1 MKEVIFFGKVIIL
14 LFTTTAVYMDLAEEQ
29 IPNYWII
36 AGWMTGF
43 VLQVYLSGCSGIFVF
58 LTGGS
63 IPIFLLFLLFYFRMM
78 GAGDIKLLS
87 VIGGLMGPEAILFCI
102 FYSFIC
108 SAILSFVILY
118 ICDNFKERFQYF
130 ITYIHQCFQ
139 SKQRIPYRLPGKK
152 RQEHL
157 HFSVAVLM
165 GVLLWIGGIY

>member
-1 MKEVIFFGKVIIL
+1 MIGKLIIL
-14 LFTTTAVYMDLAEEQ
+14 SFTVGSMCFDLAEER
-29 IPNYWII
+29 IPNSWMT
-36 AGWMTGF
+36 AGWITGF
-43 VLQVYLSGCSGIFVF
+43 ILQVYLKGRLGIPAF
-58 LTGGS
+58 LTGGLL
-63 IPIFLLFLLFYFRMM
+63 PVFLLFLLFYLRMM

-87 VIGGLMGPEAILFCI
+87 VLGGLMGPEAILFCI

-108 SAILSFVILY
+108 SAILSFAILY

-139 SKQRIPYRLPGKK
+139 SKQRIPYRLLGKK

>member
-63 IPIFLLFLLFYFRMM
+63 VPIFLLFLLFYFRMM

-87 VIGGLMGPEAILFCI
+87 VLGGLMGPEAILFCI

-108 SAILSFVILY
+108 SAILSFAILY